1 MGEDGGGEGEDDGDG
16 VEEEGERGDYQATH
30 GIWSCSLLFY
40 RLVFYKLVFLC
51 FFYVYYKILLCIT
64 LVPRLISKREATPKK
79 MLKSQVK
86 KAKLES
92 PAGLLL
98 GKITTKNV
106 GSHLSLVLYYFIAC
120 YKKK

>member
-1 MGEDGGGEGEDDGDG
+1 M
-16 VEEEGERGDYQATH
+16 
-30 GIWSCSLLFY
+30 F
-40 RLVFYKLVFLC
+40 FLC
-51 FFYVYYKILLCIT
+51 MLQNLLCIT

-120 YKKK
+120 YKKILWSEIHEVTEEFSQSSFQPM